1 MEYIFVKYIHFAGL
15 LLLVSTLA
23 LEHFLVKP
31 KMSPDEFRKLA
42 LVDMIYGISSLIVL
56 AAGLTLW
63 FVVGKGASFYTAN
76 PIFHIK
82 LSLFVLVGLL
92 SVYPT
97 VFFIRNRTSTQT
109 LIEVPAKIVMIIRTE
124 LLLVFVIPLLAVLMA
139 QGVGRH

>member
-23 LEHFLVKP
+23 LEHLLVKP

-42 LVDMIYGISSLIVL
+42 LVDMIYGVSSLIVL

-139 QGVGRH
+139 QGVGLH

>member
-31 KMSPDEFRKLA
+31 KMSPDEFRTLA
-42 LVDMIYGISSLIVL
+42 LVDMIYGVSSLIVL

-97 VFFIRNRTSTQT
+97 VFFIRNRTSKQI
-109 LIEVPAKIVMIIRTE
+109 LIEVPAKIVMIIRVE
-124 LLLVFVIPLLAVLMA
+124 LLLIFVIPLLAVLMA